1 MQNCLINLLMGR
13 FSEKKHVELAFAMQ
27 RLSDPLW
34 GHASIYA
41 MVYGGSI
48 MSPYLCS
55 STIYSSRVFDALAFL
70 YYIYHS
76 LFIPLAL
83 PTHFPPLASASS
95 FIYTYYN
102 YKQQSLNN
110 KIKLLERDVQKK
122 GGVGHYTLD
131 HDMTSGQT
139 IKQMFFAP
147 GLLFPCGP
155 FCFLIHFSK

>member
-1 MQNCLINLLMGR
+1 
-13 FSEKKHVELAFAMQ
+13 
-27 RLSDPLW
+27 
-34 GHASIYA
+34 
-41 MVYGGSI
+41 

-95 FIYTYYN
+95 SFLLLLSYTYYN

-131 HDMTSGQT
+131 HDRP
-139 IKQMFFAP
+139 ADN
-147 GLLFPCGP
+147 
-155 FCFLIHFSK
+155 